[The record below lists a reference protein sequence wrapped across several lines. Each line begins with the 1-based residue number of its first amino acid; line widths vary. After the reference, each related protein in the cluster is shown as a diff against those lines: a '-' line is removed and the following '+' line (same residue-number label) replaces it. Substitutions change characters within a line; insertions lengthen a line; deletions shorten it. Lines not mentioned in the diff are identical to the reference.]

1 MSVASMPY
9 VLMSSIRLIN
19 TVYVGDPN
27 SEYYILQGKDDIGR
41 KHAFRLVVDSLI
53 KFFSEILTVNGITLE
68 VKMISVAK
76 IPYVS

>member
-1 MSVASMPY
+1 
-9 VLMSSIRLIN
+9 MSSIRLIN

-27 SEYYILQGKDDIGR
+27 SEYCILQGKDNIGR
-41 KHAFRLVVDSLI
+41 NHAFRLVVDSLI

-68 VKMISVAK
+68 AKMISVAK